1 MQYIVIGLSPQDPF
15 LAECASSS
23 NVPVAYAR
31 VSGSIEWIRETICKL
46 SDFSSTYPFC
56 PKFVCP
62 PDLRLLGYPNA
73 VLPSV
78 NASTTKPAASNT
90 TQVPEAGTVL
100 AAGTRTIVNV
110 TATNPNNN
118 VTVSCQWA
126 VSVVPLKAD
135 LQVPFKVKE
144 GNTSEVE
151 AFTMAVPWT
160 GKFHE
165 VEAKFTGLATDV
177 DGSISVEFK
186 RTPLP
191 FNTSTQTT
199 LQTYTVEGTIE
210 QYVYTQRF
218 NVTID
223 VGPPD
228 SPDVYVLA
236 YFTAKGVKTAGT
248 ATYYLYGQRKK
259 M

>member
-1 MQYIVIGLSPQDPF
+1 MIGLSPQDPF

-78 NASTTKPAASNT
+78 NASTTKPATSET

-135 LQVPFKVKE
+135 LQVPFEVKE
-144 GNTSEVE
+144 GNTSEVQ
-151 AFTMAVPWT
+151 AYTMAVPWT

-191 FNTSTQTT
+191 INASTQTT
-199 LQTYTVEGTIE
+199 LQMYTVEGTIE

-228 SPDVYVLA
+228 SPDVHVLA